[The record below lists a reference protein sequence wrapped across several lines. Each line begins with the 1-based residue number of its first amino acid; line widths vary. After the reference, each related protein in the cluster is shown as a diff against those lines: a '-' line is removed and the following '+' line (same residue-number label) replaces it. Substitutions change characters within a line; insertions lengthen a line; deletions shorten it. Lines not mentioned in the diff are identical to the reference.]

1 MDLWHRSP
9 DIGCEQAQDELA
21 AAGLTDGLPV
31 VPPTPERVARMLNA
45 CMLDPAEI
53 LAVLPP
59 SYIQATWQ
67 DVAIN
72 AVMAGCRPDYLPV
85 VGAAIAAIAA
95 DEFNLLGI
103 ATTTGSAT
111 PLVIVNGPI
120 ARAIGMNAETNA
132 LGQGNRANATIGR
145 AVHLALQNIG
155 GAKPGET
162 DMATLGQ
169 PGKYTFCCAE
179 NEAASPWPPLH
190 VERGF
195 AASASVVTVVGA
207 SGTIEVVDSESLTA
221 ADLTQTF
228 AQSMLIAGNVGSAGL
243 LGGGEPL
250 IIMPPEHAFV
260 FKREGYT
267 KEQVKAAIYER
278 AVLTVDRLSAPMRER
293 VRANAAAD
301 GASAVV
307 RVANSPQD
315 VMIVVAGGVGR
326 KATYVPTW
334 SGATRSVSRRLGAA
348 LNAGPARSP

>member
-1 MDLWHRSP
+1 MEPWRGAADLS
-9 DIGCEQAQDELA
+9 CERTQDELA

-31 VPPTPERVARMLNA
+31 VPPTAERVARMLRA
-45 CMLDPAEI
+45 CGLEPRGI

-59 SYIQATWQ
+59 SYTQATWQ

-72 AVMAGCRPDYLPV
+72 AVMAGCRAEYLPV
-85 VGAAIAAIAA
+85 VGAAVAALAA

-111 PLVIVNGPI
+111 PVVIVNGPI
-120 ARAIGMNAETNA
+120 ARAIGMNAEANA

-169 PGKYTFCCAE
+169 PGKYTFCFAE

-207 SGTIEVVDSESLTA
+207 SGTIEIVDSESLTA
-221 ADLTQTF
+221 ADLAQTF
-228 AQSMLIAGNVGSAGL
+228 AQSMLIAGNIGSAGL

-250 IIMPPEHAFV
+250 IIMPPEHAAV
-260 FKREGYT
+260 FQREGYS
-267 KEQVKAAIYER
+267 KEQVKAEIHAR
-278 AVLTVDRLSAPMRER
+278 AKLPCERLSQQICKRIM
-293 VRANAAAD
+293 ANAAAESIP
-301 GASAVV
+301 GEL
-307 RVANSPQD
+307 RVARSPRD

-326 KATYVPTW
+326 KAAYVPTW
-334 SGATRSVSRRLGAA
+334 SGTTRAVSRA
-348 LNAGPARSP
+348 LPG